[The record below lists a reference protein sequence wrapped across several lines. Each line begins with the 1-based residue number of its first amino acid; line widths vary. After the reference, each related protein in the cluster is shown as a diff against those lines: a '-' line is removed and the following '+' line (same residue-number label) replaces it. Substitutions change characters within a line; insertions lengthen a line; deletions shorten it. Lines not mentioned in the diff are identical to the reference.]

1 MNPKRL
7 HGSAVTQRL
16 FIDRNAWRRWLV
28 KNHDKKK
35 DIWLV
40 YYKRGSGKTSVTY
53 EEALEEAL
61 CYGWIDSVVRKIDDE
76 KYMQKYTPRKENSIW
91 SASNKARVERLIL
104 EGRMAGPGMKKIEAA
119 KRYGSW
125 HKLDKI
131 DVRLEV
137 PQDLLDALDR
147 DKKAKEFFDKLPPS
161 HKKQYSWWIIS
172 AKRPETRA
180 RRIGETIKRLIAGRK
195 PGM

>member
-1 MNPKRL
+1 MK
-7 HGSAVTQRL
+7 AKL
-16 FIDRNAWRRWLV
+16 FKNRAAWRAWLER
-28 KNHDKKK
+28 NHDKQKE
-35 DIWLV
+35 IWLA
-40 YYKRGSGKTSVTY
+40 YYKKNSGKTSVTY
-53 EEALEEAL
+53 GEALEEAL

-91 SASNKARVERLIL
+91 SASNKARVKRLIL
-104 EGRMAGPGMKKIEAA
+104 EGRMAGPGLKKIEAA
-119 KRYGSW
+119 KRNGSW
-125 HKLDKI
+125 NKLDKI
-131 DVRLEV
+131 DVRLKV

-172 AKRPETRA
+172 AKRPETRG